1 MNKHLN
7 EDVQKTSIKK
17 LLDELD
23 NYIYDLEHTDGI
35 EGKYIYQWVDDL
47 LKIKEGLQYNYDMLK
62 QVAKS
67 IGLYDL

>member
-1 MNKHLN
+1 MIKKMNKHLN

-47 LKIKEGLQYNYDMLK
+47 LKIKDTIK
-62 QVAKS
+62 
-67 IGLYDL
+67 